1 MIENMSLS
9 VQFGTMPNG
18 EIISRDLAMMPHL
31 LVGGVSGS
39 GKSAFL
45 HSLVCSL
52 VQSYSPEQVRFI
64 LMDPK
69 CIEFG
74 CYERLPH
81 LFSPIVKEREQ
92 CVKMLECIE
101 TEINHRIE
109 CFCLKGC
116 RNFSDFKQSNKD
128 AKMPY
133 LIVVIDEFSDLIFGP
148 DGAFESTVSRIA
160 EIGRSAGVHIVMA
173 TSRFEAIDTFP
184 NLKANVPGR
193 LVFRV
198 CQRIDSIALLD
209 ECGAEELVGRGEAL
223 LKDGKGA
230 IVRLKVPS
238 IRDEAISRIVDSAI
252 VRYPER
258 HFLREFAEH
267 IDPKGDYESIY
278 ERALGVI
285 RSTRRASISCLQRQ
299 LNIGYNDAAHVM
311 LLLEERGIIGPSNDN
326 GSREIMCSEVERK

>member
-1 MIENMSLS
+1 
-9 VQFGTMPNG
+9 MPNG

-81 LFSPIVKEREQ
+81 LFSPIVKEPEQ

-101 TEINHRIE
+101 NEINHRIE
-109 CFCLKGC
+109 WFGHKGC
-116 RNFSDFKQSNKD
+116 SNFSDFKQSNKD

-133 LIVVIDEFSDLIFGP
+133 LIVVIDEFSDLIVGS
-148 DGAFESTVSRIA
+148 DDAFESIVSRIS
-160 EIGRSAGVHIVMA
+160 EMGMSVGVHIVMA
-173 TSRFEAIDTFP
+173 TSRFEAVDTLT
-184 NLKANVPGR
+184 NLKANIPDR
-193 LVFRV
+193 MVFRV

-230 IVRLKVPS
+230 IVRLKAS
-238 IRDEAISRIVDSAI
+238 FIRDDTTRVCHFADASRGCP
-252 VRYPER
+252 R
-258 HFLREFAEH
+258 
-267 IDPKGDYESIY
+267 
-278 ERALGVI
+278 
-285 RSTRRASISCLQRQ
+285 
-299 LNIGYNDAAHVM
+299 
-311 LLLEERGIIGPSNDN
+311 
-326 GSREIMCSEVERK
+326 

>member
-1 MIENMSLS
+1 MSLP

-18 EIISRDLAMMPHL
+18 EIISRDLVMMPHL

-45 HSLVCSL
+45 HSLICSL
-52 VQSYSPEQVRFI
+52 VQSHSPEQVRFI

-69 CIEFG
+69 CVEFG

-81 LFSPIVKEREQ
+81 LYSPIVKEREQ

-101 TEINHRIE
+101 IEINHRIE
-109 CFCLKGC
+109 CFSLKGC
-116 RNFSDFKQSNKD
+116 RNFLDFKQSNKD

-133 LIVVIDEFSDLIFGP
+133 LIVVIDEFSDLIVGS
-148 DGAFESTVSRIA
+148 DDAFESTVSRIA
-160 EIGRSAGVHIVMA
+160 EMGRSVGVHIVMA

-184 NLKANVPGR
+184 NLKANVHGR

-198 CQRIDSIALLD
+198 CQQIDSMALLD

-223 LKDGKGA
+223 FKDCKGV
-230 IVRLKVPS
+230 IVRLRASS

-258 HFLREFAEH
+258 HFLGEFAEH
-267 IDPKGDYESIY
+267 IEQNKEDYESMY
-278 ERALGVI
+278 ERALGII
-285 RSTRRASISCLQRQ
+285 RSTRRASISWLQRQ
-299 LNIGYNDAAHVM
+299 LNIGYKDATHVM
-311 LLLEERGIIGPSNDN
+311 SLLEERGIIGPSNDN
-326 GSREIMCSEVERK
+326 GAREIMCSEVERK

>member
-1 MIENMSLS
+1 MSLP
-9 VQFGTMPNG
+9 VTVGTMPNG
-18 EIISRDLAMMPHL
+18 EIITHDFARMPHL

-52 VQSYSPEQVRFI
+52 VQNHSPEQLRFV
-64 LMDPK
+64 LMVPK
-69 CIEFG
+69 CVEFG

-81 LFSPIVKEREQ
+81 LYSPIVKEREQ
-92 CVKMLECIE
+92 CVKMLECLE

-109 CFCLKGC
+109 WFELKGYS
-116 RNFSDFKQSNKD
+116 NFSDFKQSNKD

-133 LIVVIDEFSDLIFGP
+133 LIVVIDEFSDLIVGA
-148 DGAFESTVSRIA
+148 DDAFESAVSRIA
-160 EIGRSAGVHIVMA
+160 EMGRSAGVHIVMA

-198 CQRIDSIALLD
+198 CQQIDSMAFLD
-209 ECGAEELVGRGEAL
+209 ECGTEELVGRGEAL
-223 LKDGKGA
+223 FKDCKGA
-230 IVRLKVPS
+230 IVRLRASS
-238 IRDEAISRIVDSAI
+238 IRDETISRIVDSAI

-267 IDPKGDYESIY
+267 IDPKEDYESMF

-285 RSTRRASISCLQRQ
+285 RSTRRASISWLQRQ
-299 LNIGYNDAAHVM
+299 LNIGYKDASCVM
-311 LLLEERGIIGPSNDN
+311 LLLEERGIIGPLNDN

>member
-1 MIENMSLS
+1 
-9 VQFGTMPNG
+9 
-18 EIISRDLAMMPHL
+18 
-31 LVGGVSGS
+31 
-39 GKSAFL
+39 
-45 HSLVCSL
+45 
-52 VQSYSPEQVRFI
+52 
-64 LMDPK
+64 
-69 CIEFG
+69 
-74 CYERLPH
+74 
-81 LFSPIVKEREQ
+81 
-92 CVKMLECIE
+92 MLECIE

-109 CFCLKGC
+109 WFGHKGY

-128 AKMPY
+128 AKMPH
-133 LIVVIDEFSDLIFGP
+133 LIVVIDEFSDLIFGS
-148 DGAFESTVSRIA
+148 DGAFESTVNRIA
-160 EIGRSAGVHIVMA
+160 KMGRSAGVHIVMA

-198 CQRIDSIALLD
+198 CQQIGSMALLD

-230 IVRLKVPS
+230 IVRLKVPF
-238 IRDEAISRIVDSAI
+238 IRDEAISRIVDSTI

-258 HFLREFAEH
+258 HFLSEFAEH
-267 IDPKGDYESIY
+267 IDPKEDYESMF

-299 LNIGYNDAAHVM
+299 LNIGYKDATHVM
-311 LLLEERGIIGPSNDN
+311 SLLEERGIIGPSNDN

>member
-1 MIENMSLS
+1 MQN
-9 VQFGTMPNG
+9 
-18 EIISRDLAMMPHL
+18 H
-31 LVGGVSGS
+31 
-39 GKSAFL
+39 
-45 HSLVCSL
+45 
-52 VQSYSPEQVRFI
+52 SPEQLRFV

-69 CIEFG
+69 CVEFG

-81 LFSPIVKEREQ
+81 LYSPIIKELER

-109 CFCLKGC
+109 WFGLKGC
-116 RNFSDFKQSNKD
+116 RNFSDFKKSNKD

-133 LIVVIDEFSDLIFGP
+133 LIVVIDEFSDLIVGP

-160 EIGRSAGVHIVMA
+160 EMGRSAGVHIVMS

-198 CQRIDSIALLD
+198 CQRIDSMALLD
-209 ECGAEELVGRGEAL
+209 ECGAEELVGRGEAF

-230 IVRLKVPS
+230 IVRLKALS

-258 HFLREFAEH
+258 HFLGEFAEH
-267 IDPKGDYESIY
+267 IEQNKEDYESMY
-278 ERALGVI
+278 ERALGII
-285 RSTRRASISCLQRQ
+285 RSTRRASISWLQRQ
-299 LNIGYNDAAHVM
+299 LNIGYKDATHVM

-326 GSREIMCSEVERK
+326 GSREILIKDA